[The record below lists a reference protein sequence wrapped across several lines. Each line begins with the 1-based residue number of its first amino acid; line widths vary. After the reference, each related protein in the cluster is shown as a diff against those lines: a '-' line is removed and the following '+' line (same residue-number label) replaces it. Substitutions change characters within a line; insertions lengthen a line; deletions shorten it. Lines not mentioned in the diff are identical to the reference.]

1 MCLCVFSVAR
11 PTAAAVNRAHRRQA
25 HIQPGRA
32 SAEHTCFPMP
42 SIDLYALLCSVCV
55 CIPSFSAFNLCR
67 YISVSERLKL
77 KHTLQGK
84 LAHAFLP
91 LYFSAF
97 QCPLPDDAHVAASPL
112 SLSFTFITCRYLS
125 YSADRLSF
133 TVASNFDQQL
143 LNAGGCPLHQ

>member
-112 SLSFTFITCRYLS
+112 SLSLLLSLPAGTFPLVPTGSHSLS
-125 YSADRLSF
+125 PRTLTSS
-133 TVASNFDQQL
+133 
-143 LNAGGCPLHQ
+143 C